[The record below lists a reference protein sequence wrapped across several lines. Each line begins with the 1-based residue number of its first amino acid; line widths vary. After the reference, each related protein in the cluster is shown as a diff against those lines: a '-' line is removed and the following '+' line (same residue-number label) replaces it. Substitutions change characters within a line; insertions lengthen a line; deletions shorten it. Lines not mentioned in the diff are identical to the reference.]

1 MIKETRFSKSGPGYL
16 IMSIILLIGILM
28 IAFGFFRQE
37 RTTLIIGLI
46 ITVAGVLNGI
56 LMIVIRGK

>member
-37 RTTLIIGLI
+37 RITLIIGLI

>member
-1 MIKETRFSKSGPGYL
+1 MVKETRFSKSGPGYL